1 MCAFPL
7 LIIIKGTRRGRSITG
22 MSVVRRGSSNQL
34 GRVLLQEPGEFAKH
48 IQQGRYGS
56 RFTQSSSGIFFLS
69 SFFPIRL
76 PPHTHITHP
85 STLLKKKKKRMEEE
99 EGRRSNYRIIPFH
112 TQPSQ
117 SGPAHAMPCQGKLE
131 WDKMSQRGVIVD
143 SNKKSKSKSTAQA
156 MLRHEKEKS
165 PTAPAK
171 ESRAKKNRQISKQA
185 LADCAVISG
194 IFFSFFL
201 SSPPPSSVHFLI
213 PSFLCGMY
221 GSVDGHTAWTGNKTK
236 SRPTGRMGSKSL

>member
-1 MCAFPL
+1 M
-7 LIIIKGTRRGRSITG
+7 
-22 MSVVRRGSSNQL
+22 
-34 GRVLLQEPGEFAKH
+34 
-48 IQQGRYGS
+48 
-56 RFTQSSSGIFFLS
+56 
-69 SFFPIRL
+69 
-76 PPHTHITHP
+76 
-85 STLLKKKKKRMEEE
+85 
-99 EGRRSNYRIIPFH
+99 
-112 TQPSQ
+112 
-117 SGPAHAMPCQGKLE
+117 
-131 WDKMSQRGVIVD
+131 D